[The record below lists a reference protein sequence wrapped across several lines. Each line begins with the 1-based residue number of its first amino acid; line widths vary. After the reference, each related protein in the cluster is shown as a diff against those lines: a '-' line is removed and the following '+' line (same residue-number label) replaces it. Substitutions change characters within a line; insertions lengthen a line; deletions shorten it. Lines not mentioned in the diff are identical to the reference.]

1 MKIRAF
7 LLIALIIGGMY
18 TMIETINDFKE
29 KSFPEFI
36 DAVDTEF
43 AMLTFTKPMMNGSPA
58 ETWSI
63 DDEHKVDELLQFLE
77 NYHVKKLKP
86 EEIDPDDNID
96 EFSIS
101 LRDSEGNNITIVIA
115 ENLII
120 QNSLLY
126 YEIVDGPLDVDWIVR
141 FFVSNQS

>member
-1 MKIRAF
+1 MKMRAF

-18 TMIETINDFKE
+18 AMIETFNDFKE
-29 KSFPEFI
+29 KSFTEFI
-36 DAVDTEF
+36 ETVNAEF
-43 AMLTFTKPMMNGSPA
+43 DSLTFTKPAMHGSPA

-63 DDEHKVDELLQFLE
+63 DDGDKVDELLQFLQ

-86 EEIDPDDNID
+86 EEINPDDNID
-96 EFSIS
+96 EFTINLKDADGKSVTIIIS
-101 LRDSEGNNITIVIA
+101 

-141 FFVSNQS
+141 FFVSTKF

>member
-1 MKIRAF
+1 MKMRAF

-18 TMIETINDFKE
+18 AMIETINDFKE
-29 KSFPEFI
+29 KSFTEFI
-36 DAVDTEF
+36 ETVNAEF
-43 AMLTFTKPMMNGSPA
+43 DSLTFTQPSMHGSPA

-63 DDEHKVDELLQFLE
+63 DDGDKVDELLQFLQ

-86 EEIDPDDNID
+86 EEINPDDNID
-96 EFSIS
+96 EFTIS
-101 LRDSEGNNITIVIA
+101 LKDADGKSMTIIIS

-141 FFVSNQS
+141 FFVSTKF

>member
-1 MKIRAF
+1 MKMRAF

-18 TMIETINDFKE
+18 AMMETINDFKE
-29 KSFPEFI
+29 KSFDEFI
-36 DAVDTEF
+36 DTVSTKFDS
-43 AMLTFTKPMMNGSPA
+43 LTFTVPTRHGSPA
-58 ETWSI
+58 ETWTI
-63 DDEHKVDELLQFLE
+63 DDEHQVDELLQFLR

-86 EEIDPDDNID
+86 EEINPDDNID
-96 EFSIS
+96 EFTLS
-101 LRDSEGNNITIVIA
+101 LKDTEGNNITIVIA

-141 FFVSNQS
+141 FFVSNKS

>member
-1 MKIRAF
+1 MKMRAF

-29 KSFPEFI
+29 KSFAEFI
-36 DAVDTEF
+36 DTVDTEF
-43 AMLTFTKPMMNGSPA
+43 AMLTFTKPMMHGFPA

-63 DDEHKVDELLQFLE
+63 DDENKVDELLQFLE

-96 EFSIS
+96 ELTIS

-141 FFVSNQS
+141 FFVSNKS